1 MSALAQSEVGVPVQ
15 FYDCDP
21 LGIVWHGHYP
31 RFFEQARSALMDSID
46 YGYQQM
52 LDSGFAWLVIDLHVR
67 YLKAI
72 RLGQRLRVRAAICE
86 WEYRLKILY
95 EIRDADSADKL
106 AKGHTI
112 QVAVTMPG
120 FEMQFNSPEILA
132 RKLGVKA

>member
-1 MSALAQSEVGVPVQ
+1 VSVLPQSEIGVPVQ

-21 LGIVWHGHYP
+21 LGVVWHGHYV

-52 LDSGFAWLVIDLHVR
+52 HDSGFAWPVIDLHVR

-72 RLGQRLRVRAAICE
+72 RLGQRLRVRATICE

-95 EIRDADSADKL
+95 EIRDAARADKL

-120 FEMQFNSPEILA
+120 FEMQYNSPDILA